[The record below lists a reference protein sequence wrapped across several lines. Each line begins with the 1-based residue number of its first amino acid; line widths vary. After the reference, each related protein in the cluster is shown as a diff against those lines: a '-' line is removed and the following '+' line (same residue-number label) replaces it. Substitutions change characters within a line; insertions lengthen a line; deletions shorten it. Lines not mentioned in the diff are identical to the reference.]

1 MAVTER
7 ALRPQELKEIAD
19 HAERARQTLGLT
31 DPEASPEVVLQAVED
46 FVERRQAERRDTNPL
61 KKLLSRG
68 PAPNPAAT
76 SLGLGFLWG
85 NQLVRRFGWV
95 WTCLQSPGQGEAYSV
110 VSVDRSVA
118 VHPTHF
124 VKACLE
130 DPRADCTIMLAYNML
145 AAGKVSGMPAQ
156 GYENLMWGVRRIVP
170 KR

>member
-1 MAVTER
+1 MSN
-7 ALRPQELKEIAD
+7 
-19 HAERARQTLGLT
+19 LGLS
-31 DPEASPEVVLQAVED
+31 DAQAQPEIILQAIED
-46 FVERRQAERRDTNPL
+46 FVDRWQAERRNLNPL

-68 PAPNPAAT
+68 PAPNPTST

-95 WTCLQSPGQGEAYSV
+95 WTCLHEAGQGEAYSV
-110 VSVDRSVA
+110 VTADRSVV

-124 VKACLE
+124 IKACLD
-130 DPRADCTIMLAYNML
+130 DPHADCTIMLAYNML
-145 AAGKVSGMPAQ
+145 VGGEITGVPAQ